1 RAVVAVV
8 AVLVN
13 GVHGSIDRAIEQ
25 QVNADWVITSQNGWS
40 AFPAAAGRA
49 AAKAPGVAL
58 ASDIRS
64 DRGRIGNANVSVNGV
79 DPATIAR
86 VYHFQRTQGRNWTLA
101 RLDGH
106 GAL

>member
-49 AAKAPGVAL
+49 AAKAPGATL

-64 DRGRIGNANVSVNGV
+64 DRGRIGNANVSVNGH
-79 DPATIAR
+79 DPTTIAR
-86 VYHFQRTQGRNWTLA
+86 LYHFDWKPGSNATP
-101 RLDGH
+101 
-106 GAL
+106 